1 MKKVFLALCLILCL
15 LLAAGLALAEDA
27 SVSFTKQNGSVNGGF
42 PFTFSL
48 TLRKAAEQDL
58 DILLQ
63 CKETGEELTVR
74 IPAGSKEGT
83 ALYETSVV
91 EKNETRNFTVQDG
104 EGYTAKNK
112 NFALKVLTLPK
123 AKFYNSVIFGY
134 VGKTATVNIIF
145 ENPSS
150 VLKGTTVQLR
160 DQNGTVL
167 DEKTWNSGDG
177 LRPFKV
183 NVTRELIDRRVLS
196 VWMGDYKISE
206 KYGYGAFTD
215 MSDEPVRKVATDQ
228 PLVAITLDC
237 GWYGRQMPDI
247 LPVLEK
253 NNVHCTFFMTGFF
266 IRTFTQEALDAVAAG
281 HEIGNHTNV
290 HPKMAKDKAK
300 INRLAELTS
309 TNDAAVNLLGVRP
322 RLFRPP
328 YGDYDREVIALT
340 RAEGMEII
348 IWTEDSH
355 DWDVT
360 NGYDFDKVWK
370 RVTKKIE
377 PGYILLFHLDGK
389 STPAVLEKLL
399 PYIQEELGYKCV
411 TVSELMASA
420 NMRIPEV
427 VEVETG
433 AAD

>member
-1 MKKVFLALCLILCL
+1 MKKVFLALCLVLCL
-15 LLAAGLALAEDA
+15 LLIAGLALAEDA

-48 TLRKAAEQDL
+48 TLRKAVEQDL
-58 DILLQ
+58 DVLLQ
-63 CKETGEELTVR
+63 CKETGEELTVH
-74 IPAGSKEGT
+74 IPSGSKEGT
-83 ALYETSVV
+83 VQYETDLVT
-91 EKNETRNFTVQDG
+91 KNETRNFTIQDG
-104 EGYTAKNK
+104 EGYTAKSK
-112 NFALKVLTLPK
+112 NFALKVVTLPK

-134 VGKTATVNIIF
+134 VGKTTTVNILF

-183 NVTRELIDRRVLS
+183 NVTRDLIDRRVLS

-247 LPVLEK
+247 LPILEK

-266 IRTFTQEALDAVAAG
+266 IRTFTQEARDAVAAG
-281 HEIGNHTNV
+281 HEIGNHTNL

-300 INRLAELTS
+300 INRVTELTS
-309 TNDAAVNLLGVRP
+309 TNDAAVELLGVRP

-328 YGDYDREVIALT
+328 YGDYDREVIALS

-411 TVSELMASA
+411 TVSELLASA

-427 VEVETG
+427 VEVDTG